1 MRLNLQLTTTV
12 WHAALPKGI
21 NKLVLLALC
30 NHVNDATGL
39 TWPSVTRLARLC
51 GMSSRTVQ
59 THIRALLRAGILC
72 VRRLRTGHSTWYA
85 VNLNGL
91 PSAFPEGDLD
101 SGPVDNS
108 VDSDTFVDNSA
119 LPPAES
125 APPATD
131 LGTPPPQIHVLTPAE
146 SAPITGF
153 NFEGNI
159 RRTAGA
165 PALPATLVMIDGVNP
180 KVLADFVAIRKKK
193 KAGALDS
200 TALET
205 LCSQAALA
213 GMTLEQVLIKCRDKG
228 WARFEASWLTTQPAP
243 HIGSITTPAAP
254 AGPPPARPK
263 PADPAIVAAE
273 LQRQR
278 LIRQTPPPVIAGIQI
293 GSTGPSWAHRI
304 VNRHQSGE
312 RITRA
317 VLRDACTVLRLD
329 PSSLSCTPAT
339 AAARM
344 H

>member
-12 WHAALPKGI
+12 WHAALPNGI

-30 NHVNDATGL
+30 NHVNDASGL
-39 TWPSVTRLARLC
+39 TWPSVGRLARLC
-51 GMSSRTVQ
+51 GMSERSVQ

-72 VRRLRTGHSTWYA
+72 VRRLRTGHSTCYA
-85 VNLNGL
+85 VNLDGL
-91 PSAFPEGDLD
+91 PSAFPEGELD

-108 VDSDTFVDNSA
+108 A
-119 LPPAES
+119 LELPQPGLPPAKS

-131 LGTPPPQIHVLTPAE
+131 LGTPPPQIQVSTPAE

-165 PALPATLVMIDGVNP
+165 PALPATPVMIDGVNP
-180 KVLADFVAIRKKK
+180 QVLADFVAIRKKK

-200 TALET
+200 TAIET

-213 GMTLEQVLIKCRDKG
+213 NMTLEQVLIKCRDKG
-228 WARFEASWLTTQPAP
+228 WARFDASWLTTRPAP
-243 HIGSITTPAAP
+243 NIGSITTPAAP
-254 AGPPPARPK
+254 AGPLPAPSK

-278 LIRQTPPPVIAGIQI
+278 LILQTPPAPIAGIQI
-293 GSTGPSWAHRI
+293 GSKGPGWAHLI

-317 VLRDACTVLRLD
+317 VLRDACSVLRLD
-329 PSSLSCTPAT
+329 PSSLSCTTSAPT
-339 AAARM
+339 TAARM